1 VKCDAWHT
9 SQLHLAANTVLCWD
23 RAGGTADCS
32 GSAPM
37 EAAARGAQQLRQL
50 DWPTLAVTSPI
61 TSAFLLLVT
70 VALWKLLNWIQQKA
84 PSPAS
89 GGGAGR
95 SAEARNL
102 TSSGRGLPQ
111 QRGAL
116 AEVVKSHN
124 EHWKREMPKT
134 GAVSLAQAHALQWSA
149 EDLGQ
154 VGSKEELPAYL
165 WVVRSDHPPKSR
177 HCRHLRAAA
186 APLKSHPCVSPVQG
200 TEDDELAEAWG
211 RLSRWLEASPKLPH
225 PSSSE
230 TSSTESSDADSNS
243 STDSESEVN
252 KREVGREDP
261 PHCKAQRA
269 ARTKQLLEL
278 LPPGEQRDGRLAKR
292 AVQRL
297 YSQLLWEAVRFK
309 FYQCC
314 DCFTN
319 IIAVTVPRPARS
331 SDAKTAMNVCF

>member
-1 VKCDAWHT
+1 MVHGGRHT

-165 WVVRSDHPPKSR
+165 WVVRSDHPLSPATAVIFVLLLHRLNRTLVSR
-177 HCRHLRAAA
+177 LCRAPRTMSWPRRGGGSAGGWKPLRSSRTLR
-186 APLKSHPCVSPVQG
+186 PLRRP
-200 TEDDELAEAWG
+200 
-211 RLSRWLEASPKLPH
+211 
-225 PSSSE
+225 
-230 TSSTESSDADSNS
+230 
-243 STDSESEVN
+243 
-252 KREVGREDP
+252 
-261 PHCKAQRA
+261 AQRA
-269 ARTKQLLEL
+269 AMRT
-278 LPPGEQRDGRLAKR
+278 PTAAP
-292 AVQRL
+292 
-297 YSQLLWEAVRFK
+297 
-309 FYQCC
+309 
-314 DCFTN
+314 T
-319 IIAVTVPRPARS
+319 RS
-331 SDAKTAMNVCF
+331 RR